1 MCTLL
6 GDPFPSIREVGGH
19 VRAGGILVKL
29 SLMNFNGQVCSFM
42 PDGVLLNERSTFV
55 EFLSP
60 HKRNNK
66 QITKRNLDQ
75 TTKKKGAMRSKIN
88 NRIYV

>member
-1 MCTLL
+1 M
-6 GDPFPSIREVGGH
+6 D
-19 VRAGGILVKL
+19 
-29 SLMNFNGQVCSFM
+29 QVCSFM

-60 HKRNNK
+60 HKRNTK

-75 TTKKKGAMRSKIN
+75 TTKKKKSDEVENKQ
-88 NRIYV
+88 